1 MFVHLISKF
10 QELADADAL
19 ILAVWKVMEYSTIK
33 TSVFE
38 AAQTEEG
45 LKILKLLKAAA
56 TDWLL
61 HREAPQRLVIRVLN
75 KLFRQLDNGQ

>member
-56 TDWLL
+56 TD
-61 HREAPQRLVIRVLN
+61 
-75 KLFRQLDNGQ
+75 